1 MKKKAVAL
9 LSGGLDSTAALA
21 IAKKEE
27 FDVYALSFDYRQ
39 RHRIEIENLL
49 QGFCAVNAQGVSINK
64 LIFH

>member
-9 LSGGLDSTAALA
+9 LSGGLDPTAALA

-39 RHRIEIENLL
+39 RHRIEIENML
-49 QGFCAVNAQGVSINK
+49 QGFCAVNEQGLSINK